1 MRKKAFILP
10 IVLIIFSIVVMI
22 SFSMYMRYINI
33 YNLKNAKENELIKKF
48 EKISFDE
55 IFKTNKMKNFI
66 NSNIDKKEKFEKK
79 FNFNTLMQQVLNDDV
94 KSENFFDKY
103 KDYKFKLIL
112 KQTNT
117 NSLFKNNINPF
128 PNKLFNNEIFIKL
141 MDEKYDTIC
150 EYKFVDKNKIENYI
164 IDTVLNEFLSK
175 KYINLKKFYLNVE
188 KNKNLYER
196 IFTDENVDVFKKDVR
211 FFNINKDIFYVDNKI
226 YNEILKEYILKK
238 SDNKNIE
245 IEDDFSCDIV
255 DLDKFFNQE
264 ILKKCSKK
272 DFIDNYLIKKSKC
285 LFKDYKKNIVNF
297 ISDKKIF
304 FDFDRKIELYANFN
318 IKDDKAEIY
327 VTKEGP
333 ILKSIFV
340 NNTEKNFNLSIEG
353 ILFSNKEI
361 SNYKFSP
368 GVIDI
373 LTKIIKIS
381 DDYYIE
387 KTDFN
392 N

>member
-117 NSLFKNNINPF
+117 NSLFKNNINSF

-150 EYKFVDKNKIENYI
+150 EYKFVDKNKIENYL

-175 KYINLKKFYLNVE
+175 KYKKLE
-188 KNKNLYER
+188 
-196 IFTDENVDVFKKDVR
+196 
-211 FFNINKDIFYVDNKI
+211 
-226 YNEILKEYILKK
+226 
-238 SDNKNIE
+238 
-245 IEDDFSCDIV
+245 
-255 DLDKFFNQE
+255 
-264 ILKKCSKK
+264 
-272 DFIDNYLIKKSKC
+272 
-285 LFKDYKKNIVNF
+285 
-297 ISDKKIF
+297 
-304 FDFDRKIELYANFN
+304 
-318 IKDDKAEIY
+318 
-327 VTKEGP
+327 
-333 ILKSIFV
+333 
-340 NNTEKNFNLSIEG
+340 
-353 ILFSNKEI
+353 
-361 SNYKFSP
+361 
-368 GVIDI
+368 
-373 LTKIIKIS
+373 
-381 DDYYIE
+381 
-387 KTDFN
+387 
-392 N
+392 